1 MAYVIIIITNIQGWA
16 IWPVPSPELQ
26 LLSPSFL
33 RSPQL
38 FSFLVGCSEMIL
50 KGFGF
55 VAFFAG
61 VKTSFFCIYL
71 AFTPAKNATK
81 PNPRMAYVQ
90 MEYISRIFKL
100 FRMVSSPQDRI
111 QMH

>member
-1 MAYVIIIITNIQGWA
+1 LTYGAKSVHTAKEEQKSFIIIINVQGWA

-38 FSFLVGCSEMIL
+38 FSFLVGCSGTIL

-61 VKTSFFCIYL
+61 VKASSFCIQKS
-71 AFTPAKNATK
+71 F
-81 PNPRMAYVQ
+81 
-90 MEYISRIFKL
+90 ISG
-100 FRMVSSPQDRI
+100 
-111 QMH
+111 